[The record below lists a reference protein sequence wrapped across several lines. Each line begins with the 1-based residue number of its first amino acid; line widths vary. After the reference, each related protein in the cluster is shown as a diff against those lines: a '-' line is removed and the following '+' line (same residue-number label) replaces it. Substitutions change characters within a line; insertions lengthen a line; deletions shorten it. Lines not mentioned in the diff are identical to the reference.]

1 MQAGS
6 RIGGYRVV
14 APLGA
19 GGMGEVWRAEDEKLG
34 RQVALKI
41 LPEDFAADPD
51 RLARFEREA
60 KVLASL
66 NHPNIATLYGLE
78 SVNTQM
84 AAGTAAPQGSQVDE
98 ERLVGQPS
106 RLPSGNSKLKTQNSK
121 LTSDV
126 AASEVTFL
134 VMELV
139 EGVDLSERIQR
150 GAIPIDEAI
159 PIARQIAEA
168 LEAAHEAGIVHRDLK
183 PANIKLTDDGVI
195 KVLDFGLAKAWETE
209 SGDSSISLS
218 PTMTRHAT
226 AAGVILGTAAY
237 MSPEQ
242 ARGKKVDRRADIW
255 AYGVVVWEMLT
266 GHKLFEGETVSDV
279 LAALLTREVD
289 LEALPIATPVS
300 IKRMLARC
308 LARDPKNRL
317 QWIGD
322 ARLDL
327 KDEAGEEFS
336 PGEAVG
342 AATRGR
348 LLPWLAA
355 AVLAV
360 VAVAATVVAVRNPA
374 PVERTFRF
382 SISPPEGSLYHLDG
396 LGPGPVTLSPDG
408 SRIVFSVRNQD
419 DAVRLCVRRLDAIE
433 IECLDGTE
441 GAQYPFWSP
450 DGKEIGFFTRI
461 TSDLNVISADGGV
474 ARTLAPS
481 RNGKG
486 GSWNRDGVVVY
497 TPDSNTPLFAVPA
510 AGGEPRQLTTL
521 DEERGDNSHRHPFFL
536 PDGRRFL
543 YLARSVRGSDAN
555 AVMVGSLD
563 GDPDIEILKSP
574 AAAIYVAGHMLYL
587 RGTNLMARAFDAERL
602 AFTGDERELADD
614 LMTVT
619 GAARGVFSATDEL
632 LVFQRGQAETSSEL
646 VWLDRKGN
654 RLGVLG
660 DIASYFS
667 LTISPDGTR
676 VAVPITDERTG
687 THDLWIYDVARDLR
701 SRITFNDGEDMV
713 PVWSPDGKQIYFTSN
728 REGPLK
734 VYRLT
739 LEESAEPEF
748 VFGTDRSTFASSVS
762 PDGNRLLLMSQ
773 GETSANDIF
782 ILDLERGGEPEV
794 YRNTRFDEEHAVF
807 SPDGRWI
814 AYTSNESGRPEIYVA
829 SASGHGRAR
838 QLSTDGGIWPKWKA
852 KSGEVVYQDASGRFV
867 AVPVRTDELKI
878 EIGTPEVLFDGFAG
892 TRLYQIFDVTPDGS
906 KILYRAFFEEK
917 LPDPPTVVVNWLPQ
931 ESN

>member
-1 MQAGS
+1 
-6 RIGGYRVV
+6 
-14 APLGA
+14 
-19 GGMGEVWRAEDEKLG
+19 
-34 RQVALKI
+34 
-41 LPEDFAADPD
+41 
-51 RLARFEREA
+51 
-60 KVLASL
+60 
-66 NHPNIATLYGLE
+66 
-78 SVNTQM
+78 
-84 AAGTAAPQGSQVDE
+84 
-98 ERLVGQPS
+98 
-106 RLPSGNSKLKTQNSK
+106 
-121 LTSDV
+121 
-126 AASEVTFL
+126 
-134 VMELV
+134 
-139 EGVDLSERIQR
+139 
-150 GAIPIDEAI
+150 
-159 PIARQIAEA
+159 
-168 LEAAHEAGIVHRDLK
+168 
-183 PANIKLTDDGVI
+183 
-195 KVLDFGLAKAWETE
+195 
-209 SGDSSISLS
+209 
-218 PTMTRHAT
+218 
-226 AAGVILGTAAY
+226 
-237 MSPEQ
+237 
-242 ARGKKVDRRADIW
+242 
-255 AYGVVVWEMLT
+255 
-266 GHKLFEGETVSDV
+266 
-279 LAALLTREVD
+279 
-289 LEALPIATPVS
+289 
-300 IKRMLARC
+300 
-308 LARDPKNRL
+308 
-317 QWIGD
+317 
-322 ARLDL
+322 
-327 KDEAGEEFS
+327 
-336 PGEAVG
+336 
-342 AATRGR
+342 
-348 LLPWLAA
+348 
-355 AVLAV
+355 
-360 VAVAATVVAVRNPA
+360 
-374 PVERTFRF
+374 
-382 SISPPEGSLYHLDG
+382 LYHLDG
-396 LGPGPVTLSPDG
+396 LGPGPVNLSPDG
-408 SRIVFSVRNQD
+408 SRIVFSVRSQD

-450 DGKEIGFFTRI
+450 DSDEIGFFTRND
-461 TSDLNVISADGGV
+461 SALKVIPADGGV

-574 AAAIYVAGHMLYL
+574 AAAIYVAGQMLYL
-587 RGTNLMARAFDAERL
+587 RGTNLMARAFDAGRL

-632 LVFQRGQAETSSEL
+632 LIFQRGQAETSSEL

-654 RLGVLG
+654 RLGALG

-676 VAVPITDERTG
+676 VAVPIADERTG

-739 LEESAEPEF
+739 LDESAEPEF

-814 AYTSNESGRPEIYVA
+814 AYTSNESGRPEIYIGA
-829 SASGHGRAR
+829 SSGHGRHR

-917 LPDPPTVVVNWLPQ
+917 LPDPPTVVVNWLPK
-931 ESN
+931 ERN

>member
-1 MQAGS
+1 MT
-6 RIGGYRVV
+6 IGPGTLLAHYRVT
-14 APLGA
+14 AALGA
-19 GGMGEVWRAEDEKLG
+19 GGMGEVWRATDEKLD
-34 RQVALKI
+34 REVALKV
-41 LPEDFAADPD
+41 LPEEFARDPE
-51 RLARFEREA
+51 RMARFEREA

-78 SVNTQM
+78 TVETN
-84 AAGTAAPQGSQVDE
+84 
-98 ERLVGQPS
+98 
-106 RLPSGNSKLKTQNSK
+106 GNSKLKTQNSK
-121 LTSDV
+121 LTSD
-126 AASEVTFL
+126 ADASEVTFL

-139 EGVDLSERIQR
+139 EGEDLSERITR
-150 GAIPIDEAI
+150 GPFPIDEAI

-183 PANIKLTDDGVI
+183 PANIKLTEDGVV

-209 SGDSSISLS
+209 PGDSSISLS

-279 LAALLTREVD
+279 LAAVLTREVD

-327 KDEAGEEFS
+327 KDEAGEEYS

-408 SRIVFSVRNQD
+408 GRIVFSVRNQD

-461 TSDLNVISADGGV
+461 TSDLNVIPADGGV

-510 AGGEPRQLTTL
+510 AGGEPRQLTML

-632 LVFQRGQAETSSEL
+632 LIFQRGQAETSSEL

-654 RLGVLG
+654 RLGALG

-713 PVWSPDGKQIYFTSN
+713 PVWSPDGRQLYFASN
-728 REGPLK
+728 REGPLN
-734 VYRLT
+734 VYRLR
-739 LEESAEPEF
+739 LEESEEPEF
-748 VFGTDRSTFASSVS
+748 VYGDERTTFASSVS
-762 PDGNRLLLMSQ
+762 PDGKRLLLVVQ
-773 GETSANDIF
+773 GQTTANDLL
-782 ILDLERGGEPEV
+782 ILDLEKGGEPDMF
-794 YRNTRFDEEHAVF
+794 RATRFDEEHAVF

-814 AYTSNESGRPEIYVA
+814 AYSSNESGRPEIYVA
-829 SASGHGRAR
+829 ASSGHGRHQ
-838 QLSTDGGIWPKWKA
+838 QLSTGGGIWPKWIGA
-852 KSGEVVYQDASGRFV
+852 TSEVVYQDADGRFV
-867 AVPVRTDELKI
+867 SVPVRTRESGI
-878 EIGTPEVLFDGFAG
+878 EIGAPTILFDGFSG
-892 TRLYQIFDVTPDGS
+892 TRLYQIYDVAPDGS
-906 KILYRAFFEEK
+906 RILYRAFFEEE

-931 ESN
+931 EKN